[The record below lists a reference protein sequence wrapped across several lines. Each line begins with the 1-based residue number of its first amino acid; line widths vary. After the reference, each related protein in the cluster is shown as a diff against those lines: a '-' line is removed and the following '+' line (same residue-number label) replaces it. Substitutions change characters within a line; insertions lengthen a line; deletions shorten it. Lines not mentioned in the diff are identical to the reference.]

1 MREEAGL
8 GDISRKDLRRIN
20 MAKKEEQKSQSAED
34 KVEVIFEILAAQKL
48 DIEDLESSVGEMSF
62 ILNKIKGRMGL

>member
-8 GDISRKDLRRIN
+8 GDISRKELRRIN